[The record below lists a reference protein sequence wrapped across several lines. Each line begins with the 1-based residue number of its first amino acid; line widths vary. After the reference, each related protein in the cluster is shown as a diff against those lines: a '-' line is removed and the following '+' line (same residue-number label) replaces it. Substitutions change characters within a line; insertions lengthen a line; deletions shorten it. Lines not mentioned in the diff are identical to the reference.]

1 MKSPLIIFFTLTILS
16 SCFLLVTK
24 QDVNALLTN
33 MDPEVKLE
41 IEQIISASSNGSKVN
56 ISETAFLTNSLLI
69 IEQNPA
75 MKEKYKND
83 RTSPKPIHYRL
94 TISDNGQ
101 CFIQDNNTKL
111 QWFLFKGQCIAE
123 SK

>member
-56 ISETAFLTNSLLI
+56 ISE
-69 IEQNPA
+69 
-75 MKEKYKND
+75 
-83 RTSPKPIHYRL
+83 
-94 TISDNGQ
+94 
-101 CFIQDNNTKL
+101 NT
-111 QWFLFKGQCIAE
+111 
-123 SK
+123 

>member
-16 SCFLLVTK
+16 GCFLLLAK

-56 ISETAFLTNSLLI
+56 VSETAFLENSLLI
-69 IEQNPA
+69 IEQNPV

-83 RTSPKPIHYRL
+83 RTAIKPIHYRL

-101 CFIQDNNTKL
+101 CFIQDKNTKL
-111 QWFLFKGQCIAE
+111 QWFLFKGQCKAE
-123 SK
+123 SN